1 MAKLPEALDI
11 VGNLPQDLRKQG
23 FEALP
28 VSIEHALAAGQ
39 LPGPH
44 HDPFDRMLMAQAQL
58 ERAALV
64 TLDPVFTDYGLP
76 VIW

>member
-44 HDPFDRMLMAQAQL
+44 HARLTAC
-58 ERAALV
+58 
-64 TLDPVFTDYGLP
+64 
-76 VIW
+76 

>member
-23 FEALP
+23 FEVLP

-44 HDPFDRMLMAQAQL
+44 SDPFDRMLMAQAQL

-76 VIW
+76 VIC

>member
-1 MAKLPEALDI
+1 MAKLPAALDI

-23 FEALP
+23 FEVLP

-44 HDPFDRMLMAQAQL
+44 SDPFDRMLMAQAQL

-64 TLDPVFTDYGLP
+64 TLDPVFKDYGLP

>member
-1 MAKLPEALDI
+1 MAKLSEALDI

-64 TLDPVFTDYGLP
+64 TLAPVFTDDGLP
-76 VIW
+76 VIC